1 MKHPWERI
9 PELANA
15 LGLIL
20 GDIGT
25 IIIGF
30 QIKNDWVIIVGFV
43 SLLFFVLFFLVV
55 LILLIRDYIKLLS
68 SFRKKFLG
76 IIPY

>member
-1 MKHPWERI
+1 MKHPWERM
-9 PELANA
+9 PNLASS

-30 QIKNDWVIIVGFV
+30 QIKNDWVIIIGII
-43 SLLFFVLFFLVV
+43 SLLFFVMFFLIT
-55 LILLIRDYIKLLS
+55 LYLFIRDYLKLLPT
-68 SFRKKFLG
+68 FRKKFLG
-76 IIPY
+76 IVPY

>member
-1 MKHPWERI
+1 MKHPWERM
-9 PELANA
+9 PDLATT
-15 LGLIL
+15 LGLII

-30 QIKNDWVIIVGFV
+30 QIKNDLIIIIGFV
-43 SLLFFVLFFLVV
+43 SLLFFVMFFSITLYLF
-55 LILLIRDYIKLLS
+55 IRDYIKLFPT
-68 SFRKKFLG
+68 FRKKFLG

>member
-1 MKHPWERI
+1 MKHPWERM
-9 PELANA
+9 PELASA

-30 QIKNDWVIIVGFV
+30 QIKNDWITIIGFI
-43 SLLFFVLFFLVV
+43 SLLFFVLFFLTT
-55 LILLIRDYIKLLS
+55 LALFFRDYFKLLPT
-68 SFRKKFLG
+68 FRKKFLG
-76 IIPY
+76 IVPY